1 MSCHAVNAFF
11 CADVKTPVQEVRS
24 SLSLADSL
32 VGRGLENVLS
42 GQPAGCCG
50 VGGRIQPSV
59 QSRDLLLLLAFICG
73 EAVLQVGPGVCFEQ
87 EELRLLPEVGPSLLP
102 HIVQCI
108 VSSSDTRRLQAGV
121 FFQEN
126 NPHLIV

>member
-32 VGRGLENVLS
+32 VGGGLENMLS

-50 VGGRIQPSV
+50 VGGCIQPSV
-59 QSRDLLLLLAFICG
+59 QSRDLLLLLLAFICG
-73 EAVLQVGPGVCFEQ
+73 EAMLQVGPGVCFEQ
-87 EELRLLPEVGPSLLP
+87 EELHLLPEVGLSLLP

-108 VSSSDTRRLQAGV
+108 RGCELGFAFRKK
-121 FFQEN
+121 